1 MVFLMGK
8 SSKNSKESK
17 YSSELEKYM
26 EDQEDLSE
34 DLNLD
39 NEYDF
44 QTSSIGHSR
53 LDDYVGIDDEKDDEE
68 INYCSIC
75 GTELKKFNYGDKCD
89 DCVKKCELVND
100 INELLDY
107 ISPSEELKKDVL
119 LDAGFDEL
127 KLNITISNL
136 LDENLIVL
144 GSKGIFLTDVKTLNN
159 FFRIY
164 GSSTDILDEA
174 LYKNLMFSDD
184 FIDISEYSDLV
195 QIMFNPKNYKWEVNL
210 FRDGRSIVKK
220 FFVGIL
226 DANNF
231 ATRYLK
237 ELGELDNLR
246 DKKPVKKQQ
255 VKYKRSKHE
264 FIFFSTKRNQWYV
277 KVKGHVGSKLVG
289 FYDTE
294 EDAVI
299 ARDNYIQKK
308 RENQAKLRR
317 KFTKKESDAIISF
330 SERANQWVVK
340 VKKKRG
346 FKKLGYYDTEEE
358 AIAAKNEYY
367 GIGNELEVVN
377 ESMFSEGDRVQVTSG
392 QFEFDFGIIKGYNE
406 ERDSYIV
413 KLENSDIPLPIFIK
427 SDKLRLI

>member
-75 GTELKKFNYGDKCD
+75 GAELKKFNYGDKCD

-210 FRDGRSIVKK
+210 FRDGRSVVKK
-220 FFVGIL
+220 FFAGIL

-392 QFEFDFGIIKGYNE
+392 QFEFDFGIIKG
-406 ERDSYIV
+406 SV
-413 KLENSDIPLPIFIK
+413 
-427 SDKLRLI
+427 